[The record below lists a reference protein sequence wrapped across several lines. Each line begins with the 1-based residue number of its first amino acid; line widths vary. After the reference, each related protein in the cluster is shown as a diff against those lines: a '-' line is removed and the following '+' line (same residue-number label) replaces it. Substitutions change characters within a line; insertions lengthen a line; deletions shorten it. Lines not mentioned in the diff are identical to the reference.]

1 MVKLVSAGLH
11 FWVQPV
17 NKTAITLRAVSE
29 HDSFIIELVL
39 WV

>member
-11 FWVQPV
+11 FRVQPV
-17 NKTAITLRAVSE
+17 NKTTTTLCAVSE
-29 HDSFIIELVL
+29 HGSFIIELVL